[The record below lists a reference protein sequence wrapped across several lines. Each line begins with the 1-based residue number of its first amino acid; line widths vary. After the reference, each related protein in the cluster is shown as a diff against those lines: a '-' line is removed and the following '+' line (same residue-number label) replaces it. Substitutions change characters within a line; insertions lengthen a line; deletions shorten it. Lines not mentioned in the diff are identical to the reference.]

1 MYMKPIHKTIQ
12 ALPVT
17 RQGRHPFA
25 PGGKGSQNF
34 KALIQNREMQ
44 AALGS
49 GALMLLAWLLS
60 SAEGPGILSI
70 LLYILSYGIGGWQKA
85 REGVETLIHE
95 RDLDVNL
102 LMIAAAMGAAAI
114 GYWNEGAMLIFIFAL
129 SGALESY
136 TNERSGKDIS
146 ALLSLKPEYA
156 LRMRDGEMEH
166 VSIEE
171 LRSGDLVIIKP
182 GELIPADGT
191 VVRGS
196 SAVDQASISGE
207 SIPVSKEAGDDVFA
221 GTMNGEGSLYI
232 EVTQSA
238 EGTVFAKIIKMVE
251 SAQTEVPAS
260 QRFIKRFESLYA
272 RIVVAVTVLL
282 IALLPLLPGWSWN
295 DSFYKAMVFLV
306 VASPCALVS
315 SIMPV
320 MLSAISNRA
329 RHGILFKSG
338 VHMENMGMTAVV
350 AFDKTGTLTRGEP
363 VVTDWLSMPDGDMNQ
378 AQLLEIAA
386 GLEAMSTHP
395 LAHAILQYSSEQGVV
410 PVDMQQVKAITGW
423 GIAGHASGQEWKIG
437 RADRL
442 DQPDAPAAWVHRR
455 AELEAEG
462 KTVSL
467 MLRDEQ
473 IVAMIAI
480 RDELRPQAIEAVQQ
494 LQALGIHVAM
504 LTGDRP
510 AVAEAIGQQAGVD
523 HMYAG
528 LLPGDKVARVQEL
541 RQRYGHVVMVGDG
554 VNDAPALAAATV
566 GLGMGMRG
574 SGAALEVADVVLMN
588 DGIEQ
593 IASTI
598 RIARHARHIVRQN
611 MIFALSVITLLIIG
625 NFVDNLALPLG
636 VVGHEGSTILV
647 ILNGL
652 RLLRAR

>member
-1 MYMKPIHKTIQ
+1 MKHIKMMP
-12 ALPVT
+12 ALRT
-17 RQGRHPFA
+17 ARQGRNPFSS
-25 PGGKGSQNF
+25 GGKGRQNF
-34 KALIQNREMQ
+34 KALVQNREMQ

-60 SAEGPGILSI
+60 SAEGPGMLSVV
-70 LLYILSYGIGGWQKA
+70 LYICAYGIGGWQKA
-85 REGVETLIHE
+85 REGVETLIQE

-102 LMIAAAMGAAAI
+102 LMIAAAMGAATI

-146 ALLSLKPEYA
+146 ALLSLKPETA
-156 LRMRDGEMEH
+156 LRMRDGKVEH
-166 VSIEE
+166 VSIEQ
-171 LRSGDLVIIKP
+171 LRVGDLVMVKP

-196 SAVDQASISGE
+196 SAVNQASITGE
-207 SIPVSKEAGDDVFA
+207 SLPISKSSGDEVFT
-221 GTMNGEGSLYI
+221 GTINGEGALYI

-260 QRFIKRFESLYA
+260 QRVIKRFESLYA
-272 RIVVAVTVLL
+272 RIVVVVTVLL
-282 IALLPLLPGWSWN
+282 IALLPLIPGWSWG

-329 RHGILFKSG
+329 RHGVLFKSG
-338 VHMENMGMTAVV
+338 VHMENMSMTAVV

-363 VVTDWLSMPDGDMNQ
+363 VVTDWLMTIAAEQ
-378 AQLLEIAA
+378 AQQEQLLSIAA
-386 GLEAMSTHP
+386 GLEAISMHP
-395 LAHAILQYSSEQGVV
+395 LARAIVQYSAEQGIEPQEMEHV
-410 PVDMQQVKAITGW
+410 QAITGW
-423 GIAGHASGQEWKIG
+423 GIAGEWNGQQWKIG
-437 RADRL
+437 RADLL
-442 DQPDAPAAWVHRR
+442 DQADADMKWVQCRR
-455 AELEAEG
+455 ELEAQG

-473 IVAMIAI
+473 IVALIAI
-480 RDELRPQAIEAVQQ
+480 RDELRPQAIDAVRQ
-494 LQALGIHVAM
+494 LQALGIKVAM

-510 AVAEAIGQQAGVD
+510 AVAESIGHTAGVD
-523 HMYAG
+523 HIYAG
-528 LLPGDKVARVQEL
+528 LLPEDKVARVQEL
-541 RQRYGHVVMVGDG
+541 RERYGHVVMVGDG

-598 RIARHARHIVRQN
+598 RLARRARRIVRQN
-611 MIFALSVITLLIIG
+611 MIFALSVIILLIIG
-625 NFVDNLALPLG
+625 NFADNLALPLG

>member
-1 MYMKPIHKTIQ
+1 MKTNKMMPT
-12 ALPVT
+12 LPT
-17 RQGRHPFA
+17 ARQGRHPFL
-25 PGGKGSQNF
+25 PGGKGGQKI
-34 KALIQNREMQ
+34 KAMIQNREMQ

-60 SAEGPGILSI
+60 STQGMSILSI
-70 LLYILSYGIGGWQKA
+70 VLYILAYGVGGWQKA
-85 REGVETLIHE
+85 REGVETLIQE

-146 ALLSLKPEYA
+146 ALLSLKPETA
-156 LRMRDGEMEH
+156 LRMRDGKVEY
-166 VSIEE
+166 VAIEQ
-171 LRSGDLVIIKP
+171 LLIGDLVMVKP
-182 GELIPADGT
+182 GELIPADGMI
-191 VVRGS
+191 VRGR
-196 SAVDQASISGE
+196 SAVDQASITGE
-207 SIPVSKEAGDDVFA
+207 SMPIAKTSGDEVFA
-221 GTMNGEGSLYI
+221 GTINGEGVLYV
-232 EVTQSA
+232 EVTDSA
-238 EGTVFAKIIKMVE
+238 ESTVFAKIIKMVQ

-260 QRFIKRFESLYA
+260 QRFMKRFESLYA
-272 RIVVAVTVLL
+272 RIVVVVTILL
-282 IALLPLLPGWSWN
+282 ITLLPLLLGWSWGN
-295 DSFYKAMVFLV
+295 SFYKAMVFLV

-320 MLSAISNRA
+320 MLSTISNRA
-329 RHGILFKSG
+329 RHGVLFKSG
-338 VHMENMGMTAVV
+338 VHVENIAMTAVV

-363 VVTDWLSMPDGDMNQ
+363 VVTDWLPVSECTASEQ
-378 AQLLEIAA
+378 QLIAIAA
-386 GLEAMSTHP
+386 GLESLSMHP
-395 LAHAILQYSSEQGVV
+395 LARAIVQYSIERGIE
-410 PVDMQQVKAITGW
+410 PLELNDVKAITGW
-423 GIAGHASGQEWKIG
+423 GIAGKMDGQQWQIG
-437 RADRL
+437 RADML
-442 DQPDAPAAWVHRR
+442 DQPGADEQWVRRR

-467 MLRDEQ
+467 MLKGEQ
-473 IVAMIAI
+473 IVALIAI
-480 RDELRPQAIEAVQQ
+480 RDELRPQAAEAVHQLQQ
-494 LQALGIHVAM
+494 LGIKVAM

-510 AVAEAIGQQAGVD
+510 AVAEAIAYAAGVD
-523 HMYAG
+523 HTYAG
-528 LLPGDKVARVQEL
+528 LLPEDKVARIQEL
-541 RQRYGHVVMVGDG
+541 RQRYGHIVMVGDG

-598 RIARHARHIVRQN
+598 QLARRARRVVRQN
-611 MIFALSVITLLIIG
+611 MIFALSMIILLIIG
-625 NFVDNLALPLG
+625 NFADNLALPLG

-652 RLLRAR
+652 RLLRTR